1 MELEQLRHFLKVAE
15 QKSFT
20 RAANAVGLSQS
31 ALSRSIARL
40 EDELGQPLFERQTRK
55 VELSDAGRL
64 LVERADKIIAMVDD
78 ASAEICDDGRSGRV
92 RVAAIPTIAPY
103 MLPECLRSFQLKFP
117 QAQLVV
123 QEDTTDNLIKKVA
136 DGEVDVAIAAQP
148 IVAKYVEIVPLLEE
162 ELLLV
167 TGKDHP
173 LADRPTVRVS
183 DIKEFPFILLGE
195 AHCLSDNIIAFCR
208 QKAFHPLSV
217 ERTSQLAMVQEL
229 VALGHGISLV
239 PAMASVRDRSR
250 ERVYRSLAGQKP
262 MRSIVM
268 ISNPYRYRSKLV
280 LRFQEHLKAQRP

>member
-1 MELEQLRHFLKVAE
+1 MELEQLRHFLKVAVL
-15 QKSFT
+15 KSFT
-20 RAANAVGLSQS
+20 SAANAVGLSQS

-40 EDELGQPLFERQTRK
+40 EDELGRPLFERQTRR

-78 ASAEICDDGRSGRV
+78 AGAEICDDGQSGRV

-117 QAQLVV
+117 KSQIVV
-123 QEDTTDNLIKKVA
+123 QEDTTENLLKKIA

-148 IVAKYVEIVPLLEE
+148 IVAKYVDIVPLLEE

-167 TGKDHP
+167 TSKDHP
-173 LADRPTVRVS
+173 LAVKPMIRVS

-195 AHCLSDNIIAFCR
+195 THCLSDNVIAFCR
-208 QKAFHPLSV
+208 QKSFHPLSV

-229 VALGHGISLV
+229 VALGHGISLI
-239 PAMASVRDRSR
+239 PAMAGVRDHSS
-250 ERVYRSLAGQKP
+250 ERVYRSLVGQKP

-268 ISNPYRYRSKLV
+268 ISNPYRYCSKLV
-280 LRFQEHLKAQRP
+280 RRFQEHLKDPRR